1 MNCQCQLLQLFHNAN
16 CNDPLQKKFTTE
28 IHSMTVTEWLAQ
40 IKRHF
45 TFFACNK

>member
-1 MNCQCQLLQLFHNAN
+1 MQIATIHYK
-16 CNDPLQKKFTTE
+16 KKFTTE
-28 IHSMTVTEWLAQ
+28 IHSVTVTEWLAQ